1 MQEVFGDGGEKGIMA
16 SSTERV
22 TKAELVDMLKDY
34 KDNDFVG
41 VIFSVQDGKE
51 SPCHQVFVFYHAED
65 IC

>member
-1 MQEVFGDGGEKGIMA
+1 MA

-22 TKAELVDMLKDY
+22 TKDELVDMLKDY

-41 VIFSVQDGKE
+41 VIFSAQDGKE
-51 SPCHQVFVFYHAED
+51 SQCHKVLVFYHAED

>member
-1 MQEVFGDGGEKGIMA
+1 MA

-41 VIFSVQDGKE
+41 VIFSTQDGKE
-51 SPCHQVFVFYHAED
+51 SPCHQVLVFFHAED